1 MGLRRWA
8 GYTHI
13 AATCP
18 RRAVQPQAALQPLLD
33 QIRAR
38 MLSYS
43 ESERGVSLYTRRDVG
58 MREPLTTSRA

>member
-18 RRAVQPQAALQPLLD
+18 RRAVQPQPLLD
-33 QIRAR
+33 QIRAYA
-38 MLSYS
+38 LVFG
-43 ESERGVSLYTRRDVG
+43 ERERRVSLYKEGCGDARAAHDVTCVSG
-58 MREPLTTSRA
+58 S